1 MKNVLLNPRRHPDR
15 VSRVK
20 PRTWILVGALAAAL
34 VAAGVAIRVLAR
46 PVADSETSSVEATTQ
61 GAISASR
68 APSTPAHATP
78 VHLDSPLPSLGPAGL
93 PAGGAE
99 AALAHYPVKLDELR
113 ARLPDN
119 RYWEL
124 GVPTS
129 DPAVARAR
137 AERAKR
143 NNELFGRTQTGEA
156 TEPEIRAYYAEQ
168 QRVSE
173 DYLALSLLVLQE
185 KGAQLPE
192 RDRGM
197 FELSAKMHKDRLIQ
211 IQRDLADALARRR
224 ARHP

>member
-1 MKNVLLNPRRHPDR
+1 M
-15 VSRVK
+15 K

-34 VAAGVAIRVLAR
+34 VAAGVVIWVLVR
-46 PVADSETSSVEATTQ
+46 PVADSETSSVKETTP
-61 GAISASR
+61 AASAALSASR
-68 APSTPAHATP
+68 APATPALGAP
-78 VHLDSPLPSLGPAGL
+78 LHLASPLPTFGPDGL
-93 PAGGAE
+93 PAGGA
-99 AALAHYPVKLDELR
+99 ATALAHYPVNLDELR
-113 ARLPDN
+113 ARIPDN

-129 DPAVARAR
+129 DLAVARAR

-143 NNELFGRTQTGEA
+143 NNDLFGRTQTGEA

-168 QRVSE
+168 KRVSE

-197 FELSAKMHKDRLIQ
+197 FELSAKMHKDRLVQ
-211 IQRDLADALARRR
+211 IQRDLSDALARRR
-224 ARHP
+224 ERTP

>member
-1 MKNVLLNPRRHPDR
+1 M
-15 VSRVK
+15 K
-20 PRTWILVGALAAAL
+20 PRTRIFVGALAAAL
-34 VAAGVAIRVLAR
+34 VAAGVAIWVLAR
-46 PVADSETSSVEATTQ
+46 PVADSETSSVKETTPTE
-61 GAISASR
+61 ISASR
-68 APSTPAHATP
+68 APATPALGAP
-78 VHLDSPLPSLGPAGL
+78 IHLESPLPTFGPDGL
-93 PAGGAE
+93 PAGGA
-99 AALAHYPVKLDELR
+99 ATALAHYPVDLAELR

-168 QRVSE
+168 KRVSE

-197 FELSAKMHKDRLIQ
+197 FELSAKMHKDRLVQ

-224 ARHP
+224 ARNP

>member
-1 MKNVLLNPRRHPDR
+1 

-20 PRTWILVGALAAAL
+20 PRTWILVGALALAL
-34 VAAGVAIRVLAR
+34 VAAGVTIWALAR
-46 PVADSETSSVEATTQ
+46 PVVDSETSSVKETTP

-68 APSTPAHATP
+68 APVTAALGAP
-78 VHLDSPLPSLGPAGL
+78 VHLDSPLPTF
-93 PAGGAE
+93 GGAGVPGGAA
-99 AALAHYPVKLDELR
+99 AALAHYPVDLGELR

-168 QRVSE
+168 KRVSE

-185 KGAQLPE
+185 KAAQLPE

-224 ARHP
+224 ERQP